1 MIWYGRLLSQRSS
14 VVHGFTGKR
23 NGAGES
29 LDLGSGR
36 NADVWA
42 RASSAIGAGG
52 WPVAWLQ
59 QVHGDRVRQVA
70 VPGFQGEGDALVTE
84 TPGILLAVRTAD
96 CVPIA
101 VAGDGIVAAI
111 HAGWRG
117 LGAGIV
123 EATLRILEGRGPL
136 AAVVGPAICGSCYE
150 VGKEVVDVLAGRAA
164 PEVFVTRDRHVD
176 LQALAVHLLRRA
188 GVETERIAV
197 CTRCGVGLHSHRRDG
212 EAAGRQAGFVGL
224 R

>member
-1 MIWYGRLLSQRSS
+1 MPPRR
-14 VVHGFTGKR
+14 
-23 NGAGES
+23 
-29 LDLGSGR
+29 SGR
-36 NADVWA
+36 Q
-42 RASSAIGAGG
+42 GG
-52 WPVAWLQ
+52 PSPGSQ

-123 EATLRILEGRGPL
+123 EAALRVLEGRGPL

-150 VGKEVVDVLAGRAA
+150 VGQEVVDLLGGRAA
-164 PEVFVTRDRHVD
+164 SETFVTRARHVD
-176 LQALAVHLLRRA
+176 LGALAVHLLERA

-197 CTRCGVGLHSHRRDG
+197 CTRCGGGLYSHRREG
-212 EAAGRQAGFVGL
+212 EVAGRQAGFVGL